1 MTEMAGYLRMEFVIP
16 ARGLIGFRNQ
26 FLTDTKGNGVM
37 NHVFAGYADY
47 KGEIPGRTR
56 GSLVAFENGETTS
69 YGIGNAQE
77 RGNMFIIPGEQVYE
91 GRSLVKTAVMMIWM
105 SIPVKRNMSA
115 ICVPAAAMILFV

>member
-115 ICVPAAAMILFV
+115 ICVPAQR